1 MKKNTNIPILNL
13 PGTSS
18 RSYENS
24 LIHCESLNTLASFFG
39 RSMQAH
45 RHDRHYQLH
54 YIKSGKVHLSLG
66 EDEYNDE
73 GPLIFLTPPPIPHS
87 FITEPTAHGVV
98 VTVHQSVIQDLLQ
111 ALSKDELHLES
122 ICITLSQVSAT
133 LNHHKEQLLLGL
145 KGINLATEN
154 NQAEHYSSTI
164 MYWTKLIFINLIP
177 LLEKIPAIRPSHHS
191 YSQIFR
197 TYLELIEENFKK
209 HLPIDFYANQLNITE
224 AKLNTICRIVSNSSS
239 KQLIYDRIIQESKY
253 LLNYTGMYVKE
264 IAFELG
270 FQDPAYFT
278 RFFTNYIGL
287 TPTKYR
293 NSIHHSSLLERTH
306 HKGN

>member
-1 MKKNTNIPILNL
+1 MKETTNIPILNL

-18 RSYENS
+18 LSYENS
-24 LIHCESLNTLASFFG
+24 LIHCESLNALANFFG
-39 RSMQAH
+39 RNMQAH

-54 YIKSGKVHLSLG
+54 FINSGKVHLSLG

-73 GPLIFLTPPPIPHS
+73 GPLIFLPPPPIPHS
-87 FITEPTAHGVV
+87 FITEPTAHGIV

-111 ALSKDELHLES
+111 VLAKDELHLEP
-122 ICITLSQVSAT
+122 ICITLSQVSDT
-133 LNHHKEQLLLGL
+133 LDHHKEQLLLGL
-145 KGINLATEN
+145 KGISLAAEN
-154 NQAEHYSSTI
+154 SQADHHSSTI
-164 MYWTKLIFINLIP
+164 MYWTKLIFINLIS
-177 LLEKIPAIRPSHHS
+177 LLEETPAVRPSHHS

-197 TYLELIEENFKK
+197 DYLELIEENFKK
-209 HLPIDFYANQLNITE
+209 HLPIDFYADQLNITE

-264 IAFELG
+264 IAFEIG

-278 RFFTNYIGL
+278 RFFANYMEL
-287 TPTKYR
+287 TPTQYR
-293 NSIHHSSLLERTH
+293 NSIRQHTHSERAH
-306 HKGN
+306 QN